1 MTAPKRRAGEFKD
14 DRGNYRPP
22 DFGNFGMYMGQK
34 KQKLREQDDL
44 RAPSLSGASGS
55 GRAPPQIFHG
65 MTLHINGYCD
75 EMPLQELKALIL
87 KHGGQYDH
95 YFSKSTTTHMVA
107 SNLTPAKKHEFRH
120 FKVATP
126 RWVLDSIAQ
135 GKLLPWHQY
144 SALTMAP
151 SVSGQALLVP
161 TVHGATSSGPIH
173 HPQPGHASLQSPAP
187 AVPVQPSTPAR
198 PLAPAPAARLAAKD
212 AKDPEF
218 LQQYYQNSRLHFL
231 STWKA
236 ELQAMTRP
244 IHEELQRKAQGR
256 AANAPPP
263 PFKVI
268 MHVDMDCFFVSV
280 ALLSRPDLVD
290 KPVGVAHAEKMN
302 ADGSSEIASCNYVAR
317 GFGVRNGM
325 FTGQARKLCPQLVLL
340 PYDFA
345 AYRATTAQLYNVLRD
360 FATGLHAVSCDE
372 AYIDVSPRITDP
384 AEILPLAHT
393 IRAEIRAQTRCAASI
408 GCGENMLLARL
419 ATARAKPDGAVAW
432 TRDEFMKALPEI
444 KIRDLP
450 GVGHHVARKLA
461 EMKAV
466 TAADLAKVSKA
477 KLQAELGAKLGET
490 LYAYCRGIDERDFG
504 HKPRQTV
511 SAEVNYGIR
520 FDTQDQ
526 AHEFMR
532 QLTREVAQ
540 RLHSV
545 GAKAAHMTLKIMKRA
560 TDADPRKHLGHGIC
574 DTFSKS
580 QTLAR
585 ATDQADVL
593 ATVACAL
600 LDAFAFAPADL
611 RGIGISCTRLV
622 YPGDTVEK
630 GSRTLFDFVRPTKG
644 KKEEKGNVAGE
655 GGGDAIGRR
664 QDPAPPPRPP
674 ARFEDVARADG
685 PFRVESA
692 ASKMSAQVDEIMAQE
707 LDLSVLNELPP
718 DIRREVIQ
726 DKRQEIE
733 SRLRRGRHQPPARA
747 PARRAPSPPRRQA
760 PAKPTV
766 RSPPAPPAAAP
777 PADGPPGQPPALLNC
792 RALPAVRRLLL
803 QWLEHSAANVAT
815 TDFATDGA
823 MVGDYVE
830 RLVDA
835 KYYDVAQ
842 RVLQYMSYLLQ
853 TRKDTWPAPV
863 AGMVHAVLDRGAEA
877 VRRAVGE
884 EAILA
889 L

>member
-1 MTAPKRRAGEFKD
+1 MTAPKRRAGELKD

-22 DFGNFGMYMGQK
+22 DFGNFGMYMSQK

-44 RAPSLSGASGS
+44 RAPALTIQGAPG
-55 GRAPPQIFHG
+55 GAPPQIFHG

-107 SNLTPAKKHEFRH
+107 SNLTPAKKQEFRH

-144 SALTMAP
+144 T
-151 SVSGQALLVP
+151 
-161 TVHGATSSGPIH
+161 
-173 HPQPGHASLQSPAP
+173 PAP
-187 AVPVQPSTPAR
+187 ASR
-198 PLAPAPAARLAAKD
+198 PAAKD

-244 IHEELQRKAQGR
+244 IHDELQRKAQER

-325 FTGQARKLCPQLVLL
+325 FTGQARKLCPQLILL

-345 AYRATTAQLYNVLRD
+345 AYRATTAQLYAVLRD
-360 FATGLHAVSCDE
+360 FAAGLHAVSCDE

-384 AEILPLAHT
+384 AEILPLAHA
-393 IRAEIRAQTRCAASI
+393 IRAEIRARTRCAASI

-432 TRDEFMKALPEI
+432 TRDEFVQALPEI
-444 KIRDLP
+444 KIRDVP

-461 EMKAV
+461 EMKVA
-466 TAADLAKVSKA
+466 TASDLAKVSKA

-490 LYAYCRGIDERDFG
+490 LYGYCRGIDERDFG

-585 ATDQADVL
+585 ATDQADAL
-593 ATVACAL
+593 ATVACTL

-630 GSRTLFDFVRPTKG
+630 GTRTLFDFVRPTKG
-644 KKEEKGNVAGE
+644 KKEERENGDE
-655 GGGDAIGRR
+655 GGVRNGA
-664 QDPAPPPRPP
+664 PA
-674 ARFEDVARADG
+674 ARIEG
-685 PFRVESA
+685 A
-692 ASKMSAQVDEIMAQE
+692 ALSTSAQVDEIMAQE

-726 DKRQEIE
+726 DKRREIE
-733 SRLRRGRHQPPARA
+733 SRLRRGRQQPLRA
-747 PARRAPSPPRRQA
+747 SAPSPPRRPA
-760 PAKPTV
+760 PAKPTA
-766 RSPPAPPAAAP
+766 RSPPPQPAPAPPA
-777 PADGPPGQPPALLNC
+777 DCPPGQPPALLNC
-792 RALPAVRRLLL
+792 RALPDVRRLLS

-835 KYYDVAQ
+835 KYYDIAH
-842 RVLQYMSYLLQ
+842 RVMQYLSYLLQ
-853 TRKDTWPAPV
+853 ARANAWPAQV
-863 AGMVHAVLDRGAEA
+863 AGMVHAVLDRGAAA

-884 EAILA
+884 EAVLV